1 MSSISQCHKPSIG
14 PFAGP
19 LARTLLWFARASDAM
34 VRGGDRLSHILE
46 GRRVLRE
53 LARADDRMLKDIG
66 LARSDLRNAAAEP
79 LYRDPTELL
88 AGRVREFRT
97 EHRPPPARY
106 Y

>member
-1 MSSISQCHKPSIG
+1 MSSISECHKPATG
-14 PFAGP
+14 PIARP
-19 LARTLLWFARASDAM
+19 LARALLGLARASDVLA
-34 VRGGDRLSHILE
+34 RGGDRLSHILE

-79 LYRDPTELL
+79 LYRDPTEIL
-88 AGRVREFRT
+88 AGRVHEVRPHRT
-97 EHRPPPARY
+97 HPARY